1 MRSNLLTGTVSLM
14 PLKGNLS
21 VFSTTQ
27 LLNLINLAK
36 KSGMLRLYEGV
47 PSGKELTLGDGQT
60 RIPELLPGEQRAEV
74 AFKDGKLMYA
84 SMKNKSGDLTS
95 VLQKAG
101 KLNDEQARVIR
112 ERAKSQTDKALALM
126 LINANYVTKE
136 HIVQSI
142 QKHTVDI
149 VFDLMT
155 WEKEP
160 FDFDESVPLPSD
172 RIVVPINLE
181 NVIIE
186 GSRRIH
192 DQKRLLE
199 ELPNLDFALKFPESA
214 GEKFRANEIK
224 LSTAE
229 WRVVGFVNPKNSI
242 RQISKACN
250 MTDTEIRRVVHAL
263 LQAGLVELIKPP
275 SAARVQKKSSSLSS
289 IRAREGAPNKA
300 VVNRLIERIKT
311 I

>member
-1 MRSNLLTGTVSLM
+1 M
-14 PLKGNLS
+14 PLKGTLS

-36 KSGMLRLYEGV
+36 KTGVLRIYEGV
-47 PSGKELTLGDGQT
+47 ESGKMLILGDGET
-60 RIPELLPGEQRAEV
+60 KIPELVPGEQRAEV
-74 AFKDGKLMYA
+74 SFKDGKLLYA
-84 SMKNKSGDLTS
+84 AMKERTGDLTS
-95 VLQKAG
+95 VLHKAG
-101 KLNDEQARVIR
+101 RLSDEQARIIR
-112 ERAKSQTDKALALM
+112 ERGKSHSDKALALM
-126 LINANYVTKE
+126 LINANYVTKQ
-136 HIVQSI
+136 HIIQSV

-155 WEKEP
+155 WSREP
-160 FDFDESVPLPSD
+160 FVFDETGAMPDD
-172 RIVVPINLE
+172 RITVPVNLE

-192 DQKRLLE
+192 DQKRLEE
-199 ELPNLDFALKFPESA
+199 ELPNLDFALKFPDA
-214 GEKFRANEIK
+214 PGEKFKDIQ

-242 RQISKACN
+242 RQIAKACN

-263 LQAGLVELIKPP
+263 REAGLVELVKPP
-275 SAARVQKKSSSLSS
+275 SAAKVQKKTTSATGL
-289 IRAREGAPNKA
+289 RASKDGAPSKA
-300 VVNRLIERIKT
+300 VVNRLIEKIKT